1 MNKVLS
7 LQSKDI
13 LKKEKKKGKSKSSF
27 SLGCAPSSMG
37 SIVLC

>member
-7 LQSKDI
+7 LQKENVVR
-13 LKKEKKKGKSKSSF
+13 EKKKGKGKSSF

-37 SIVLC
+37 SIFAC